1 MKIIRHIKNKQ
12 IELINSDFEFDIDIY
27 CQSAGKDKV
36 VSTPKAKEFFQKHMN
51 DKCKPRFEIIENCFH
66 DLINESDEYRIDAL
80 AKALEFLF
88 N

>member
-1 MKIIRHIKNKQ
+1 MSISNSKS
-12 IELINSDFEFDIDIY
+12 ELINSDFEFDIDIY

-36 VSTPKAKEFFQKHMN
+36 VSTPKAKEFFLKHKN
-51 DKCKPRFEIIENCFH
+51 DKCPPRFEIIDNCFH

-88 N
+88 D